1 MWAVKPHVPLSV
13 IVLIAAAVLAGCGG
27 GEARPPEAFA
37 PSWSPDGRTIAYV
50 VDPDPAE
57 GCSYGSCVYRFEL
70 WVMRADGTGAKKL
83 ALGIIGGHPP
93 TWSPDGRTIAFA
105 HDTLEDGGELY
116 TVRKDGAHMRRLT
129 RTPWV
134 DDTPAAWSPDGK
146 RLLFVHWPLESA
158 STQLYVTNADG
169 SRQRRLTSLEPYEA
183 SWSPDG
189 SRIAVTTFDGLFAV
203 GADGRGQK
211 MLFRVARFG
220 MGGIGWSADS
230 RQIAFGVE
238 GGFAVVDVDGR
249 VLARPS
255 ERGYRWDWNYEM
267 DASWSPD
274 RTTLAYARPE
284 GGIDLIT
291 ENGASWKRL
300 TTTGAGPTWSPDGRR
315 VAFTDDGDIVV
326 VNADGT
332 GRVNLTAVV
341 ATDALEHP
349 RSLGSSPPG
358 P

>member
-1 MWAVKPHVPLSV
+1 MRAARHAPLSLLV
-13 IVLIAAAVLAGCGG
+13 VIAAAVLAACCGSATR
-27 GEARPPEAFA
+27 EPEAFA

-70 WVMRADGTGAKKL
+70 WVMRADGRGARKL
-83 ALGIIGGHPP
+83 ARGIIGGQPP

-105 HDTLEDGGELY
+105 HSTLEDGGELY
-116 TVRKDGAHMRRLT
+116 TVGKDGTHLRRLT

-146 RLLFVHWPLESA
+146 RLLFVHWPLES
-158 STQLYVTNADG
+158 SSNQLYVTNAEG
-169 SRQRRLTSLEPYEA
+169 TGRRRLTRLEPYDA
-183 SWSPDG
+183 AWSPDG
-189 SRIAVTTFDGLFAV
+189 ARIAVTTFDGLFVV
-203 GADGRGQK
+203 GADGRDQRS
-211 MLFRVARFG
+211 LFRVARFG
-220 MGGIGWSADS
+220 TGGIGWSADS
-230 RQIAFGVE
+230 RRIAFGVD
-238 GGFAVVDVDGR
+238 GGFAVVDVSGR
-249 VLARPS
+249 VLVRP
-255 ERGYRWDWNYEM
+255 RTGGYRWDWNYEM

-300 TTTGAGPTWSPDGRR
+300 TTTGAGPAWSPDGRR
-315 VAFTDDGDIVV
+315 IAFADGGDVYV
-326 VNADGT
+326 VNANGT

-349 RSLGSSPPG
+349 RFLGSSRPG